1 MFGKNINGMRC
12 EQYTRQFINTINAV
26 LQQFHGRVV
35 EELVIKFEFDTLLV
49 DHLNNWVRFA
59 TSSYT
64 KFLVFDLTPR
74 GLEAF
79 DDPQYIF
86 PLQQFDSRSISY
98 LQQVQLRF
106 VSVKLPT
113 QFSGFPKLQK
123 LDLRKVKITVKDFQ
137 DLLSNCCTLE
147 WLSIV
152 FCKMHGELKVHSPL
166 PCLLYLNV
174 EFCELTKMELCAI
187 KLSTFVYEGS
197 AVPIS
202 LRDSRAGI

>member
-113 QFSGFPKLQK
+113 QSQDHCKRFSGP
-123 LDLRKVKITVKDFQ
+123 VV
-137 DLLSNCCTLE
+137 
-147 WLSIV
+147 
-152 FCKMHGELKVHSPL
+152 
-166 PCLLYLNV
+166 
-174 EFCELTKMELCAI
+174 
-187 KLSTFVYEGS
+187 
-197 AVPIS
+197 
-202 LRDSRAGI
+202 